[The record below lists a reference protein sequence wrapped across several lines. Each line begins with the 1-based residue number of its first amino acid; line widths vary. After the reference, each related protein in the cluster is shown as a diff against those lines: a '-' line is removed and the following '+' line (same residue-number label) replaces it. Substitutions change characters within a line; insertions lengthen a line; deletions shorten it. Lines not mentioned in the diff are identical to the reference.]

1 MKNFFANRPIV
12 IPLILLIITI
22 IIFDHFAPVIFFR
35 NHYIK
40 NLTKNTSLCKYVVK
54 TAPKTTTKGNHIGYV
69 ANIIA
74 LKDDNKW
81 LKTNGEVQIY
91 LPLKDSNDTN
101 YPILKMGD
109 TLIAKANL
117 IPIKNFDNSFD
128 YVRYMKHKRIYH
140 YTFLQDFT
148 IKKRYKSGNIRL
160 LAFDINQKLKNIL
173 SKSNMGKEQTA
184 LSIAMLL
191 GDKTT
196 MQKDTRQMFNHSGL
210 AHILCVSGLHV
221 MIIVSFFDFLLGF
234 VISNNLKGFYL
245 RKIILMLLT
254 WAIAFVV
261 GLSPSCVRVAVM
273 YSLFLLAMISKRE
286 YDSMNILFVSA
297 FIFLLVDPLLL
308 FNISF
313 QLSFLAVFGIFALK
327 PYILDKLKKIP
338 SLFIKPTSRLNNISN
353 NVLQNISISIST
365 QICCLPILILN
376 FGYFPLFFLLANLFA
391 IPLAQIILI
400 SMIIYLPL
408 SFVPMINVFL
418 SNILNFELSL
428 LLFISE
434 QTEKLNSIFF

>member
-1 MKNFFANRPIV
+1 MKDFFTNRPII
-12 IPLILLIITI
+12 IPLILLIFVI
-22 IIFDHFAPVIFFR
+22 IVFDSFAPVIFLR

-40 NLTKNTSLCKYVVK
+40 NLNSNTSLSKYVIE
-54 TAPKTTTKGNHIGYV
+54 TAPKPTTKGNHTGYI
-69 ANIIA
+69 ANMIA
-74 LKDDNKW
+74 INNDNKW
-81 LKTNGEVQIY
+81 IKTTGEVQIY
-91 LPLKDSNDTN
+91 MPKKDSSKTP

-109 TLIAKANL
+109 TIIAKTNL

-140 YTFLQDFT
+140 FAFLQDFT
-148 IKKRYKSGNIRL
+148 IKKRNKAKSIRL
-160 LAFDINQKLKNIL
+160 LAFDVNEKLKNIL
-173 SKSNMGKEQTA
+173 LKSNMNKEQKS
-184 LSIAMLL
+184 LSVAMLL

-234 VISNNLKGFYL
+234 VISNNLRGFYL
-245 RKIILMLLT
+245 RRTILMFLT
-254 WAIAFVV
+254 WATAFIV

-273 YSLFLLAMISKRE
+273 YSLFLLATISKRE
-286 YDSMNILFVSA
+286 YDSMNILFVVA
-297 FIFLLVDPLLL
+297 FIFLLADPLLL

-313 QLSFLAVFGIFALK
+313 QLSFLAVFGIFAFK
-327 PYILDKLKKIP
+327 PYIFDKLKKVSSI
-338 SLFIKPTSRLNNISN
+338 FIKPTNKFNTISN
-353 NVLQNISISIST
+353 NVLQNISISIAT
-365 QICCLPILILN
+365 QICCLPVLIFN

-400 SMIIYLPL
+400 SIVIYLPL
-408 SFVPMINVFL
+408 SFVPIVNIFL
-418 SNILNFELSL
+418 STILNFELSI
-428 LLFISE
+428 LLFIGE